1 MINKSTTMQASG
13 KYFDCESLRL
23 RYPAQIFCAM
33 PHEYLPKYCRTL
45 ISTFNSTD
53 RIGWA

>member
-1 MINKSTTMQASG
+1 MQASG
-13 KYFDCESLRL
+13 EYFDCGRLRL
-23 RYPAQIFCAM
+23 RYPAQFFCAI